1 MFMTWWQVLPVFVG
15 IPVVM
20 FVLIT
25 VVVLRFTTPRVPD
38 GLLRVAE
45 QQDGDDPSPEEDD
58 GATDADT

>member
-1 MFMTWWQVLPVFVG
+1 MTWWQVLPVFVG

-38 GLLRVAE
+38 GLLRVTE
-45 QQDGDDPSPEEDD
+45 QQDGDGASPEEDD